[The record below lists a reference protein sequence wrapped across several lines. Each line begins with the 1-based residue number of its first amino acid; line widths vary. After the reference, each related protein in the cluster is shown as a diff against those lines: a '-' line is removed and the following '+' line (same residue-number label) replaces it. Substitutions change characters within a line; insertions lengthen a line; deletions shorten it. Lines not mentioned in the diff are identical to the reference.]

1 MKRITNFDKFNMFFS
16 KNEFDKK
23 YPLFTKYE
31 FNEIFKN
38 NAVDNSDLLRKYRQY
53 NQTIS
58 IYLFELDKRF
68 DKETIRNIII
78 ESIVKNP
85 DEIMMSLITAYLNS
99 SESVKSNSLFVKFY
113 NKTSDFGIDSI
124 EYMQENGIVLDR
136 SYKNIPALAIDSRYE
151 AVKTKNEIFK
161 NELLD
166 DVYDNLTYPERRYA
180 ISLIENNSYG
190 LLDILFGRFNFN
202 TKSLIKTLM
211 NKGINDELINNE
223 LINELDAYPLMILF
237 CYMIE
242 DDDPTMLVRNI
253 ILLVRNKRFDLL
265 KKVIENNNLE
275 NIKYAT
281 NEELMSDEEEFLNL
295 LETKKANLLKIE
307 EVA

>member
-1 MKRITNFDKFNMFFS
+1 
-16 KNEFDKK
+16 
-23 YPLFTKYE
+23 
-31 FNEIFKN
+31 
-38 NAVDNSDLLRKYRQY
+38 
-53 NQTIS
+53 
-58 IYLFELDKRF
+58 
-68 DKETIRNIII
+68 
-78 ESIVKNP
+78 
-85 DEIMMSLITAYLNS
+85 
-99 SESVKSNSLFVKFY
+99 
-113 NKTSDFGIDSI
+113 
-124 EYMQENGIVLDR
+124 
-136 SYKNIPALAIDSRYE
+136 
-151 AVKTKNEIFK
+151 
-161 NELLD
+161 
-166 DVYDNLTYPERRYA
+166 
-180 ISLIENNSYG
+180 
-190 LLDILFGRFNFN
+190 
-202 TKSLIKTLM
+202 M